1 MVVETHRRSSSKF
14 HPTVAMVE
22 GIGVVQQVL
31 RWFTIDSEPLQHR
44 IQAKLIKIVFYK
56 ISLME
61 IQTKA
66 VPKAMD
72 DIRKKVNDFR
82 EFISM
87 DSNQLSM
94 GIKSIVGQT
103 SLPKGFKA
111 NITGRNQLDP

>member
-1 MVVETHRRSSSKF
+1 
-14 HPTVAMVE
+14 MVE

-66 VPKAMD
+66 VRKAMD
-72 DIRKKVNDFR
+72 DIRKLTIFENSSLWTV
-82 EFISM
+82 ISY
-87 DSNQLSM
+87 QW
-94 GIKSIVGQT
+94 V
-103 SLPKGFKA
+103 
-111 NITGRNQLDP
+111 